1 MMSPFALSFLR
12 FIRLLIALEVT
23 ILLTQNRLTNKIQF
37 QAIRYGN
44 VMTGLPEI
52 DSQFGSIG
60 NKSRNDFSQGAH
72 RTRA

>member
-1 MMSPFALSFLR
+1 V
-12 FIRLLIALEVT
+12 IALELRAKTATGLGKVT

-60 NKSRNDFSQGAH
+60 NKSRNDFSQGAR